1 MPANNITDDV
11 VANSETSQDI
21 LANSTSVN
29 ETEPVYDDY
38 EPKGYLYD
46 FCSARTKKKTNNRL

>member
-38 EPKGYLYD
+38 EPKDY
-46 FCSARTKKKTNNRL
+46 FV